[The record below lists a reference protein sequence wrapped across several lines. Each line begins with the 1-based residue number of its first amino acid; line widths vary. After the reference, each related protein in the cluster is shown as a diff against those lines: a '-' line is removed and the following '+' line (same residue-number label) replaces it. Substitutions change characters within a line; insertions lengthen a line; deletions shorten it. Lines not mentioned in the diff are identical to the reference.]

1 MLLRSNGEGGGAK
14 AARASSTPRPAAEE
28 APMQQHVPISHGRR
42 ATSFLMHPER
52 RATSFLTYQFVGR
65 NSANGRRRVWSR
77 ERGEDG
83 RAPLARADADAGAP
97 HTRPRAPP
105 LGFPTARS
113 PALVSRALRERY
125 MCCAPLH
132 APRRESAGTG
142 QGGMKRR
149 RPARA
154 IALVRG
160 RAGGWAVRV
169 FARCCLFRCLTHQ
182 LLART
187 VLLCAVGVCAGA
199 RVHLGFHDAEAAM
212 DGG

>member
-1 MLLRSNGEGGGAK
+1 
-14 AARASSTPRPAAEE
+14 
-28 APMQQHVPISHGRR
+28 MQQHVPISHGRR

-52 RATSFLTYQFVGR
+52 RATSFSHVPRACQIPKTKCFVGR
-65 NSANGRRRVWSR
+65 SSANGRVGSFG

-105 LGFPTARS
+105 LGFHTARS
-113 PALVSRALRERY
+113 PALVSGALRELY
-125 MCCAPLH
+125 MCRAPH
-132 APRRESAGTG
+132 RAPRRESAGTG
-142 QGGMKRR
+142 PGGMKRR
-149 RPARA
+149 RPVRA
-154 IALVRG
+154 LALVRG
-160 RAGGWAVRV
+160 RAGEWAVRV

>member
-1 MLLRSNGEGGGAK
+1 MAREAAQRQHAPAQHPAQLLR
-14 AARASSTPRPAAEE
+14 RRRCSSTSRSATAGARPPFSCTQSGARPPFLPRT
-28 APMQQHVPISHGRR
+28 R
-42 ATSFLMHPER
+42 
-52 RATSFLTYQFVGR
+52 QFVGR
-65 NSANGRRRVWSR
+65 DSANGRRRVWSR

-83 RAPLARADADAGAP
+83 RAPLARADADAGSP

-125 MCCAPLH
+125 MCCAPLR

-187 VLLCAVGVCAGA
+187 VLLCAVGVCASA

>member
-1 MLLRSNGEGGGAK
+1 MARVAAQRQHAPAQHHAQLLR
-14 AARASSTPRPAAEE
+14 RHRCSSTSRSATAGARPPFSCTQSGAR
-28 APMQQHVPISHGRR
+28 PP
-42 ATSFLMHPER
+42 
-52 RATSFLTYQFVGR
+52 FLTSQELAKCFVGR
-65 NSANGRRRVWSR
+65 SSANGRVGSFG

-105 LGFPTARS
+105 LGFHTARS
-113 PALVSRALRERY
+113 PALVSGALRELY
-125 MCCAPLH
+125 MCRAPH
-132 APRRESAGTG
+132 RAPRRESAGTG
-142 QGGMKRR
+142 PGGMKRR
-149 RPARA
+149 RPVRA
-154 IALVRG
+154 LALVRG
-160 RAGGWAVRV
+160 RAGEWAVRV